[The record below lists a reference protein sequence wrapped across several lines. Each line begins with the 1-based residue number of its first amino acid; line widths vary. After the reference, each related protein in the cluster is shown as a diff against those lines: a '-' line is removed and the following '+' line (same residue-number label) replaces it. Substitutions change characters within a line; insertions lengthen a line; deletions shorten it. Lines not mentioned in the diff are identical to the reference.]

1 MSGHSKWANIKRR
14 KGKQDAARGK
24 IFTKIIR
31 EITVA
36 ARMGGGDIAGNPR
49 LRLVV
54 DKALSQ
60 NMTKDTIDRA
70 IKRGAGGEEGSNMET
85 IWYEG
90 YGPLG
95 IAILVE
101 CLTDNRNRTVSEV
114 RHALSKR
121 GGNLGTSGSVSYLF
135 KDQGIITV
143 NQKVPEEYLMEIA
156 LNAGAEDVNYD
167 EENGSEIICAPE
179 NFWLVKEVLD
189 RENIVCEGE
198 ILKIASVRNAL
209 DKENSLKIMDLIDD
223 LENLDDVQ
231 NVYTN
236 GDFSEEVLSEE

>member
-36 ARMGGGDIAGNPR
+36 ARMGGEDINGNPR

-70 IKRGAGGEEGSNMET
+70 IKRGAGGEEGNGMES

-90 YGPLG
+90 YGPAG
-95 IAILVE
+95 VAILVE

-114 RHALSKR
+114 RHTFSKR

-143 NQKVPEEYLMEIA
+143 NQVVSEEKLIEIA

-167 EENGSEIICAPE
+167 EDEAEITCSPE
-179 NFWLVKEVLD
+179 VFFEVKQALEK
-189 RENIVCEGE
+189 EQIACEGE
-198 ILKIASVRNAL
+198 IIKVASLRNAL
-209 DKENSLKIMDLIDD
+209 NKENSLKIMDLIED

-236 GDFSEEVLSEE
+236 GDLAEEALT